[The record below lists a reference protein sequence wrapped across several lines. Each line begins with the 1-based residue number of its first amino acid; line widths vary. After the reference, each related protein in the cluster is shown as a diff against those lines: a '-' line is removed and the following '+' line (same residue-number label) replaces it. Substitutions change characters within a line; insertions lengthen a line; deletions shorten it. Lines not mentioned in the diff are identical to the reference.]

1 MKNIRILRIID
12 ILAVELGNLRN
23 MLESACRAFDEGKV
37 NGCITRKRVQK
48 LNERFKVITKR
59 IVSLNDA
66 VKDHYAKGDNYFLNT
81 SKESINKDYSSSLNM
96 INWVLFNA
104 SSSYGWLNSLIK
116 D

>member
-12 ILAVELGNLRN
+12 ILAVELGDIRN
-23 MLESACRAFDEGKV
+23 MLDAACRAFDEGKV

-66 VKDHYAKGDNYFLNT
+66 VKDHYAKGNNYFLNT

-104 SSSYGWLNSLIK
+104 CSSYGWINSLIK